1 MGTDKTR
8 GPGASL
14 ARVSQLVDTVRARL
28 ESLEEIGT
36 LPQVMARILAIV
48 DDDSSTALDLAS
60 EIEHDQA
67 LTARILRTVNS
78 SYYGFQ
84 RQIMTVPEAVVIL
97 GFNEV
102 ERLALAISVIN
113 TLGMDREG
121 VVTLSRLWKHSLAAS
136 MIGSQFEMHRGDDP
150 GGVEGAH
157 VAGLLHCIGMVVI
170 AQAVPEAIGPIH
182 AHMRDNDSTVL
193 AAERAVLDGLT
204 HCDIGGA
211 VAERWGLPEPLV
223 LAIKHYH
230 NPEECPARLPIV
242 YATHAAHCLAN
253 QAGFG
258 ATGILDALPL
268 IPKAAEL
275 LRIDEEFET
284 GIARYLDRNRSVMSA
299 ISSAA
304 MF

>member
-1 MGTDKTR
+1 VVE
-8 GPGASL
+8 
-14 ARVSQLVDTVRARL
+14 RVRERL
-28 ESLEEIGT
+28 EGLEEIGT

-48 DDDSSTALDLAS
+48 DDESSTALDLAS

-67 LTARILRTVNS
+67 LTTRMLRTVNS

-113 TLGMDREG
+113 TLGMDREN

-136 MIGSQFEMHRGDDP
+136 MIGSQFETLRGHDP

-170 AQAVPEAIGPIH
+170 AQAIPESVAPIH
-182 AHMRDNDSTVL
+182 AYMRDHECGIIE
-193 AAERAVLDGLT
+193 AEREILDGLS
-204 HCDIGGA
+204 HSDIGA
-211 VAERWGLPEPLV
+211 RVAEKWGLPEPLV
-223 LAIKHYH
+223 QAIHYYAE
-230 NPEECPARLPIV
+230 PTAAPSQSPLV
-242 YATHAAHCLAN
+242 YATHAAHCLAAK
-253 QAGFG
+253 AGLG
-258 ATGILDALPL
+258 ATGIHDRQDPDPAAIEMLAIDADLE
-268 IPKAAEL
+268 A
-275 LRIDEEFET
+275 
-284 GIARYLDRNRSVMSA
+284 GIQRYLERNRSILSA
-299 ISSAA
+299 ISSGA